1 MADSGHS
8 ADMMEC
14 SASRMGLGAL
24 ALLGPC
30 MKIRSRLKHGASG
43 LLAKFIS
50 RNNDYQGFWTLGVL
64 YSSVRAAPWRVELNL
79 ISGAA
84 YPTNKIT
91 TSVAAEQ
98 LAVLRTALSK
108 QNVAW
113 HCLKR
118 ATLTVQFNAQ
128 VQVGYTGT
136 TGEPFV
142 CIVELE
148 SLTGQSAK
156 VSHVGRCA
164 AWAPGL
170 FSGRA
175 GHLFP
180 QL

>member
-1 MADSGHS
+1 
-8 ADMMEC
+8 
-14 SASRMGLGAL
+14 
-24 ALLGPC
+24 

-43 LLAKFIS
+43 LLARFVS

-64 YSSVRAAPWRVELNL
+64 YSSAPVEPWRVELNL
-79 ISGAA
+79 ISGDA

-98 LAVLRTALSK
+98 LVLLRTALSK
-108 QNVAW
+108 QNIAW
-113 HCLKR
+113 HSLKR
-118 ATLTVQFNAQ
+118 ATLSVQFNAR

-136 TGEPFV
+136 RGESFV
-142 CIVELE
+142 CAVELE
-148 SLTGQSAK
+148 SVTGQSAT
-156 VSHVGRCA
+156 VRLVGRCA

-180 QL
+180 KL

>member
-1 MADSGHS
+1 
-8 ADMMEC
+8 
-14 SASRMGLGAL
+14 
-24 ALLGPC
+24 

-43 LLAKFIS
+43 LLARFSS

-64 YSSVRAAPWRVELNL
+64 YSSVRTAPWRVELNL
-79 ISGAA
+79 ISGDA

-91 TSVAAEQ
+91 SSVAAEQ
-98 LAVLRTALSK
+98 SIFLRTALSK

-113 HCLKR
+113 HSVKQ
-118 ATLTVQFNAQ
+118 ATLTVQFNAR

-136 TGEPFV
+136 RGEPFV

-148 SLTGQSAK
+148 SAAGQSAT
-156 VSHVGRCA
+156 VSFVGRCA

-175 GHLFP
+175 GYLFP
-180 QL
+180 HL

>member
-1 MADSGHS
+1 
-8 ADMMEC
+8 
-14 SASRMGLGAL
+14 
-24 ALLGPC
+24 

-43 LLAKFIS
+43 LLARFIS

-64 YSSVRAAPWRVELNL
+64 YSIARAAPWRVELNL
-79 ISGAA
+79 ISGDV
-84 YPTNKIT
+84 YPANKIT

-98 LAVLRTALSK
+98 SAILRPALFK

-113 HCLKR
+113 NSLKR
-118 ATLTVQFNAQ
+118 ATVTVQFNAR
-128 VQVGYTGT
+128 VQVGYTDIR
-136 TGEPFV
+136 GEPFV

-148 SLTGQSAK
+148 SVAGQSAT
-156 VSHVGRCA
+156 VSCVGHCA

-175 GHLFP
+175 GYLYP